1 MGNAAF
7 STKGCVDNFK
17 EEYFEKLLESLNHE
31 DFKQELRNHIESGKE
46 SSSKWLEDEVAK
58 LNTVRDKFP
67 DKYRDKYSNMVKN
80 MKDKQ
85 NDQNNKMFEKVL
97 DESLGIGSAW
107 SPSQDREEL
116 EKARSRFNDF
126 INRIVL
132 GHSDPGFPKELATLI
147 YVFSLKRNIILIKL
161 LQKSYFEKKILQ
173 GLRGITK
180 GKIKNVE
187 GFQNNDEGI
196 DFYKILLIL
205 VLIILI
211 LHICGDLKF

>member
-17 EEYFEKLLESLNHE
+17 EEYFEKLVESLNHE
-31 DFKQELRNHIESGKE
+31 DFQQELRNRIESGKE

-58 LNTVRDKFP
+58 LDTVRDKWP
-67 DKYRDKYSNMVKN
+67 VKYRDKYSNMVEN

-85 NDQNNKMFEKVL
+85 NDQNNKMFE
-97 DESLGIGSAW
+97 GILE
-107 SPSQDREEL
+107 DFNFEEMDGPAMVQ
-116 EKARSRFNDF
+116 ARSRFNDF

-132 GHSDPGFPKELATLI
+132 GHSDPGFPKELAILI
-147 YVFSLKRNIILIKL
+147 YVFSLKRNIML
-161 LQKSYFEKKILQ
+161 LQKFQRSNFEKKILQ

-180 GKIKNVE
+180 GKINQMKKVE

>member
-7 STKGCVDNFK
+7 SSPEGCIDNFK

-31 DFKQELRNHIESGKE
+31 DFKQELRNRIESGKD
-46 SSSKWLEDEVAK
+46 SSSKWLDNEVAK
-58 LNTVRDKFP
+58 LNTIRDKWP
-67 DKYRDKYSNMVKN
+67 VILRDKYSNMVKN

-97 DESLGIGSAW
+97 DESLEIGGES
-107 SPSQDREEL
+107 E
-116 EKARSRFNDF
+116 ARSNFNDF

-132 GHSDPGFPKELATLI
+132 GYSDPGFPKELATLI
-147 YVFSLKRNIILIKL
+147 YVFSLRRNIAL
-161 LQKSYFEKKILQ
+161 LQNFQRSNFEKKILQ
-173 GLRGITK
+173 GLRSITK
-180 GKIKNVE
+180 GLKKRE
-187 GFQNNDEGI
+187 GFQNNDEDI

>member
-7 STKGCVDNFK
+7 SSTEGCIDNFK

-31 DFKQELRNHIESGKE
+31 DFKQEIRNRIESGKD
-46 SSSKWLEDEVAK
+46 SSSKWLDNEVAK
-58 LNTVRDKFP
+58 LNTIRDKWP
-67 DKYRDKYSNMVKN
+67 VILRDKYSNMVKN

-97 DESLGIGSAW
+97 DESLALGAS
-107 SPSQDREEL
+107 L
-116 EKARSRFNDF
+116 EKAQSNFNDF

-132 GHSDPGFPKELATLI
+132 GYSDPGFPKELATLI
-147 YVFSLKRNIILIKL
+147 YVFSLRRNIAL
-161 LQKSYFEKKILQ
+161 LQNFQRSNFEKKILQ
-173 GLRGITK
+173 GLRSITK
-180 GKIKNVE
+180 GLKKRE
-187 GFQNNDEGI
+187 GFQNNDEDI

>member
-67 DKYRDKYSNMVKN
+67 DKYRDKYSNMDKN

-85 NDQNNKMFEKVL
+85 NDQNNKMLKEVL
-97 DESLGIGSAW
+97 DESLEVGGES
-107 SPSQDREEL
+107 E
-116 EKARSRFNDF
+116 ARSNFNDF

-180 GKIKNVE
+180 GEINQMKKVE

>member
-1 MGNAAF
+1 MGNTAF

-17 EEYFEKLLESLNHE
+17 EDYFEKLLDGLRHE
-31 DFKQELRNHIESGKE
+31 DFKQELRNRIESGKE

-58 LNTVRDKFP
+58 LDTVRDKWP
-67 DKYRDKYSNMVKN
+67 VKYRDKYSNMVEN

-85 NDQNNKMFEKVL
+85 NDQNNKMFE
-97 DESLGIGSAW
+97 GILEDFNFEEIIKN
-107 SPSQDREEL
+107 DRDKL
-116 EKARSRFNDF
+116 EGRFNDF

-132 GHSDPGFPKELATLI
+132 GHSDPGFSKELAILI
-147 YVFSLKRNIILIKL
+147 YVFSLKRNIML
-161 LQKSYFEKKILQ
+161 LQKFQRSNFEKKILQ

-180 GKIKNVE
+180 RKINQMKKVE

-211 LHICGDLKF
+211 LHICDYLKF